1 MAAGEK
7 GGAFARAVGAV
18 GRKARGSSG
27 PPPIGRVIGEARR
40 HSGRPGH
47 AVGARPDQ
55 ARTAPRRQ
63 ARARPFRARPFA
75 RGAPCGRCF
84 RSCMA
89 PQCARVGV
97 WGRPLPVL
105 PPVFSQEGRCSALAS
120 IMQRSTSPRV
130 GRVGACHTGLLFP
143 AVCGRRC
150 SAGSFGL
157 AACHILNCRGQGTPG
172 SGAAVANRAQCGSS
186 NRSRSGAHRRWLERG
201 ADCRQG
207 DPGPFQG
214 VRRSGGA
221 PIPQRSIF
229 QAVLRGAAGGSGY
242 HSGPFAGGAAPW
254 RAGLPGA
261 SLAAGVP
268 GLRPGL
274 RPSARNLVPRTP
286 RGMSLAR
293 GRCWPAGDSIALL
306 HASSWPRAKVIP
318 RAVFRALAAFS
329 DLRGA

>member
-27 PPPIGRVIGEARR
+27 PPPIGRVIGKARR

-75 RGAPCGRCF
+75 RGAPCGGCF

-105 PPVFSQEGRCSALAS
+105 PPVFSQEGRCSALAP

-157 AACHILNCRGQGTPG
+157 AACHILNCRDQGTPG

-201 ADCRQG
+201 ANCRQG

-229 QAVLRGAAGGSGY
+229 QAVLR
-242 HSGPFAGGAAPW
+242 
-254 RAGLPGA
+254 
-261 SLAAGVP
+261 GVP